1 MPHDARA
8 LEIAD
13 PSRLRDAD
21 WAEINKLRNAYE
33 TGGAPALQLAYR
45 ELGKDPVRYIRVM
58 GALYPD
64 EVRNSI
70 KDALA
75 KRGLTE
81 QDILEAAR
89 KRESPTRD

>member
-1 MPHDARA
+1 MTRGF

-13 PSRLRDAD
+13 PSRLTDAD
-21 WAEINKLRNAYE
+21 WAEINKLRNAFE

-45 ELGKDPVRYIRVM
+45 ELAKNTVLYLRVM
-58 GALYPD
+58 GAFYPD

-70 KDALA
+70 KEAMA

-81 QDILEAAR
+81 QDIPEAANT
-89 KRESPTRD
+89 RESPDRDQ

>member
-1 MPHDARA
+1 MMRGL

-13 PSRLRDAD
+13 PSRLTDAD

-45 ELGKDPVRYIRVM
+45 ELGKNPVRYMRVIS
-58 GALYPD
+58 ALYPN

-70 KDALA
+70 KDAMA

-81 QDILEAAR
+81 QDILKAAR
-89 KRESPTRD
+89 KRESPARDQ